1 MNSIPTRQFLNDA
14 VELTCLPIFDG
25 TDSPSTV
32 KRLMLPQGEF
42 AILSPSCPTIRFLAY
57 LTFPKDKK
65 RGNHY
70 HLEKVEFLY
79 VVDGNLRLKVLDTL
93 SKKCETCE
101 VPGGTLVRINPRIAH
116 GYLAIKESYAIEYSA
131 NAYNPRDTVSM
142 DVI

>member
-1 MNSIPTRQFLNDA
+1 MNSIQTRQLLNDA
-14 VELTCLPIFDG
+14 VKLTCLPILDG
-25 TDSPSTV
+25 TDSCSTV

-42 AILSPSCPTIRFLAY
+42 AILSPSCPTIRFLGY
-57 LTFPKDKK
+57 LTFPKNSK

-79 VVDGNLRLKVLDTL
+79 LIDGILQLKVLDTL

-101 VPGGTLVRINPRIAH
+101 VEAGTLVRINPRIAH
-116 GYLAIKESYAIEYSA
+116 GYSAMKASYAIEYSA
-131 NAYNPRDTVSM
+131 TAYDPTDTVSM